1 MKNNS
6 TKTKHIVVFGGTSD
20 IAQSCLHK
28 WCSSETIK
36 AILVGRDSDRLNIVR
51 SDLEVRFP
59 DSEFIVNTLDFDN
72 VNSIEELISNIYA
85 LNDVDI
91 SLIAHGNLLDQIICQ
106 DDIQRCNES
115 LMINGVSVCLI
126 LESIIKNSSFNKS
139 TLIGV
144 ISSVAGDRARK
155 SNYIYGSA
163 KNLINFYVA
172 GLRHRLSNSKI
183 RISLIKPG
191 PTLSSMTKHL
201 IGTNLKLAS
210 IDYVSSLIV
219 KGMSKNKKIIYAP
232 RRWFLI
238 MLVIKNIPNLLFKKL
253 NI

>member
-1 MKNNS
+1 MKNIS
-6 TKTKHIVVFGGTSD
+6 TKTKQIVVFGGTSD

-28 WCSSETIK
+28 WCAHEEIK
-36 AILVGRDSDRLNIVR
+36 AILVGRDLDRLNIVR

-59 DSEFIVNTLDFDN
+59 DSEFIINVLDFDN
-72 VNSIEELISNIYA
+72 INSVEELINNIYVK
-85 LNDVDI
+85 NNIDI
-91 SLIAHGNLLDQIICQ
+91 SLIAHGNLFDQTTCQ
-106 DDIQRCNES
+106 EDIPRCKES

-126 LESIIKNSSFNKS
+126 LESIIKNCSFNKS

-172 GLRHRLSNSKI
+172 GLRHRLAYSKI

-201 IGTNLKLAS
+201 AGTNLKLAS
-210 IDYVSSLIV
+210 IDHVSSLIV

-232 RRWFLI
+232 TRWFLI
-238 MLVIKNIPNLLFKKL
+238 MLVIRNIPNFLFKKL